1 MQTDPIADF
10 LTRIRNGLR
19 ADHDE
24 VAMPASTFKA
34 ELARILTEQ
43 GYIESYEVEPARV
56 GRTLRVKL
64 KYTDARKPVILGIE
78 RISKPGRREYVSAGD
93 VPRVQGGMGTMI
105 VSTSRGV
112 MTGHDAHREGVGG
125 ELVAKVWYAM
135 SRIGKQPIAVPDG
148 VEISIEP
155 ELVKVKGP
163 KGELEERVSRQ
174 IGVVQENGEI
184 LVTRSTDRGEHR
196 ALHGLTRSLIANM
209 VEGVTN
215 GYEKRLEIQG
225 VGYRAQLQGQ
235 KLVLALGYSHPV
247 ELDAPD
253 GIDFEVPQPTRVV
266 VRGIS
271 KQAVGEIAAI
281 IRKQRPPEPY
291 KGKGIRYEGEYV
303 ARKVGK
309 RA

>member
-1 MQTDPIADF
+1 
-10 LTRIRNGLR
+10 
-19 ADHDE
+19 
-24 VAMPASTFKA
+24 
-34 ELARILTEQ
+34 
-43 GYIESYEVEPARV
+43 
-56 GRTLRVKL
+56 
-64 KYTDARKPVILGIE
+64 
-78 RISKPGRREYVSAGD
+78 
-93 VPRVQGGMGTMI
+93 
-105 VSTSRGV
+105 
-112 MTGHDAHREGVGG
+112 
-125 ELVAKVWYAM
+125 M
-135 SRIGKQPIAVPDG
+135 SRIGKQPIPVPDG
-148 VEISIEP
+148 VEVTIEP
-155 ELVKVKGP
+155 DLVKVKGP

-174 IGVVQENGEI
+174 IGVAQENGEI
-184 LVTRSTDRGEHR
+184 VVTRSTDRGEHR

-215 GYEKRLEIQG
+215 GFEKRLEIQG

-247 ELDAPD
+247 ELNAPD
-253 GIDFEVPQPTRVV
+253 GIDFEVPQPTRIV

-271 KQAVGEIAAI
+271 KQAVGEVAAI